1 MRRLQD
7 QIVTNKNIL
16 LRVDFN
22 VPVKDGVILDDI
34 RVKKC
39 LPTLKYLVE
48 NQAKII
54 IASHFGRP
62 KGQKNPDFSL
72 KIIFQRLKEL
82 LPDVKINFIDD
93 SIGKEVEKAVE
104 KTDYGQILL
113 LENVRFYKGETD
125 NDPDFAQKL
134 SSLANLH
141 INEAFSC
148 CHRAH
153 ASIVGVADYIKS
165 CAGFLLQD
173 EIDNLNNILGQPK
186 KPMLAIV
193 GGSKISTKID
203 LLNNLIKKADYIF
216 VAGGMANTFLAAKG
230 KNIGKSIVERDL
242 TATALEI
249 MNNAKKY
256 GSEILLPIDIASCSN
271 LDDIADF
278 KISHIENIADNEII
292 ADIGTETL
300 KILKE
305 KINRVKT
312 IVWNGPLGI
321 TEIKEFSVGTNE
333 LAKIVADKT
342 QNGELISVAG
352 GGDIVSA
359 LNKVNLANKFTYIST
374 AGGAFLEWLE
384 GKNLPGIK
392 SCVI

>member
-22 VPVKDGVILDDI
+22 VPVKDGIVLDDI
-34 RVKKC
+34 RIRKC
-39 LPTLKYLVE
+39 LPTLEYLVK

-62 KGQKNPDFSL
+62 KGKKNPEFSL
-72 KIIFQRLKEL
+72 KIIFERLKEL

-93 SIGKEVEKAVE
+93 CIGENVEKAVAE
-104 KTDYGQILL
+104 TSYGQILL
-113 LENVRFYKGETD
+113 LENVRFYNGETD
-125 NDPDFAQKL
+125 NAPEFAQKL
-134 SSLANLH
+134 SSIANLH

-148 CHRAH
+148 CHRSH

-216 VAGGMANTFLAAKG
+216 VAGGMANTFLATQG

-242 TATALEI
+242 INTALEI
-249 MNNAKKY
+249 IANAKKY
-256 GSEILLPIDIASCSN
+256 GCEIILPIDIASCTN

-278 KISHIENIADNEII
+278 KISDIDKISDNDII
-292 ADIGTETL
+292 ADIGTKTL
-300 KILKE
+300 TLLEE
-305 KINRVKT
+305 KIANLET

-321 TEIKEFSVGTNE
+321 TEIKEFAVGTNN
-333 LAKIVADKT
+333 LAKIIADKT
-342 QNGELISVAG
+342 ASGDIISVAG

-359 LNKVNLANKFTYIST
+359 LNKVKLSDKFTYIST

-384 GKNLPGIK
+384 GKDLPGVKIV
-392 SCVI
+392 S

>member
-7 QIVTNKNIL
+7 QVVTNKNIL

-22 VPVKDGVILDDI
+22 VPTKDGIILDDI
-34 RVKKC
+34 RIKKC
-39 LPTLKYLVE
+39 LPTLEYLIK

-82 LPDVKINFIDD
+82 LPNAKISFVDDCIGEDVQ
-93 SIGKEVEKAVE
+93 KAVE
-104 KTDYGQILL
+104 VTNYGEILL
-113 LENVRFYKGETD
+113 LENVRFHKGETD
-125 NDPDFAQKL
+125 NDPEFAQKL

-148 CHRAH
+148 CHRSH
-153 ASIVGVADYIKS
+153 ASIVGVANYIKS

-173 EIDNLNNILGQPK
+173 EIDNLENILTNPE

-203 LLNNLIKKADYIF
+203 LLNNLTKKADYIF
-216 VAGGMANTFLAAKG
+216 VAGGMANTFLYALG
-230 KNIGKSIVERDL
+230 KNIGNSIVEKDL
-242 TATALEI
+242 AKTALKIIE
-249 MNNAKKY
+249 NAKKH
-256 GSEILLPIDIASCSN
+256 GCEIILPSDIASCSN
-271 LDDIADF
+271 LDNISNF
-278 KISHIENIADNEII
+278 KISDINKISDDEII

-300 KILKE
+300 KILEE

-321 TEIKEFSVGTNE
+321 TEIKEFSVGTDE
-333 LAKIVADKT
+333 LAKIVANKT

-359 LNKVNLANKFTYIST
+359 LNKSSLANKFTYIST

>member
-1 MRRLQD
+1 MMSHGELVFD
-7 QIVTNKNIL
+7 MVNAH
-16 LRVDFN
+16 RVYSN
-22 VPVKDGVILDDI
+22 
-34 RVKKC
+34 
-39 LPTLKYLVE
+39 
-48 NQAKII
+48 
-54 IASHFGRP
+54 S
-62 KGQKNPDFSL
+62 
-72 KIIFQRLKEL
+72 
-82 LPDVKINFIDD
+82 
-93 SIGKEVEKAVE
+93 
-104 KTDYGQILL
+104 
-113 LENVRFYKGETD
+113 
-125 NDPDFAQKL
+125 
-134 SSLANLH
+134 
-141 INEAFSC
+141 
-148 CHRAH
+148 
-153 ASIVGVADYIKS
+153 
-165 CAGFLLQD
+165 
-173 EIDNLNNILGQPK
+173 
-186 KPMLAIV
+186 
-193 GGSKISTKID
+193 
-203 LLNNLIKKADYIF
+203 LIKGYYS
-216 VAGGMANTFLAAKG
+216 V
-230 KNIGKSIVERDL
+230 S
-242 TATALEI
+242 
-249 MNNAKKY
+249 Y
-256 GSEILLPIDIASCSN
+256 YCSN

>member
-22 VPVKDGVILDDI
+22 VPVKDGTILDDI
-34 RVKKC
+34 RIKKC
-39 LPTLKYLVE
+39 LPTLKYLLE

-54 IASHFGRP
+54 IISHFGRP

-72 KIIFQRLKEL
+72 KIIFKRLQEL
-82 LPDVKINFIDD
+82 LSEAKINFIEDC
-93 SIGKEVEKAVE
+93 IGEKVEQAVE
-104 KTDYGQILL
+104 KTNYGEILL
-113 LENVRFYKGETD
+113 LENLRFYQEETE

-153 ASIVGVADYIKS
+153 ASIVGVANYIKS

-173 EIDNLNNILGQPK
+173 EIDNLENLLSQPK
-186 KPMLAIV
+186 KPILAIV

-216 VAGGMANTFLAAKG
+216 VAGGMANTFLYALD
-230 KNIGKSIVERDL
+230 KNIGKSIFEKDL
-242 TATALEI
+242 APIALEI
-249 MNNAKKY
+249 MANAKKY
-256 GSEILLPIDIASCSN
+256 GSKIILPSDIASSSN
-271 LDDIADF
+271 LDDISDF
-278 KISHIENIADNEII
+278 KISDINDISDQEII
-292 ADIGTETL
+292 ADIGPKTL
-300 KILKE
+300 KILEE
-305 KINRVKT
+305 KLNTVKT
-312 IVWNGPLGI
+312 LIWNGPLGI
-321 TEIKEFSVGTNE
+321 TEIKEFAAGTNN
-333 LAKIVADKT
+333 LAKIVAHKT
-342 QNGELISVAG
+342 GKGELISVAG

-359 LNKVNLANKFTYIST
+359 LNKANLAEQFTYIST

-384 GKNLPGIK
+384 GKELPGI
-392 SCVI
+392 SSVS

>member
-1 MRRLQD
+1 M
-7 QIVTNKNIL
+7 
-16 LRVDFN
+16 
-22 VPVKDGVILDDI
+22 
-34 RVKKC
+34 
-39 LPTLKYLVE
+39 VE

>member
-1 MRRLQD
+1 MQRLQD

-22 VPVKDGVILDDI
+22 VPVKNGIILDDI
-34 RVKKC
+34 RIKKC
-39 LPTLKYLVE
+39 LPTLKYLLK

-82 LPDVKINFIDD
+82 LQDVTINFIDD
-93 SIGKEVEKAVE
+93 CIGKKVE
-104 KTDYGQILL
+104 KTVEKTNYGEILL
-113 LENVRFYKGETD
+113 LENVRFYEGETK
-125 NDPDFAQKL
+125 NDPEFSQKL
-134 SSLANLH
+134 ASIANLH

-153 ASIVGVADYIKS
+153 SSIVGVADYIKS

-186 KPMLAIV
+186 KPMLAII

-230 KNIGKSIVERDL
+230 KNIGKSIVEQDL
-242 TATALEI
+242 TNIALQI
-249 MNNAKKY
+249 MENAKKF
-256 GSEILLPIDIASCSN
+256 GSKIILPIDVANCTN
-271 LDDIADF
+271 LDNISDF
-278 KISHIENIADNEII
+278 KISDIDNISNNQII
-292 ADIGTETL
+292 ADIGPKTL
-300 KILKE
+300 TYLEEI
-305 KINRVKT
+305 ISKT
-312 IVWNGPLGI
+312 NIIVWNGPLGI
-321 TEIKEFSVGTNE
+321 TEIKEFATGTNN
-333 LAKIVADKT
+333 LAQIIANKTSSNKIT
-342 QNGELISVAG
+342 SVAG

-359 LNKVNLANKFTYIST
+359 LNKANLSNKFTYIST

-384 GKNLPGIK
+384 GKKLPGIAT
-392 SCVI
+392 IL